1 MKRVSVRTPK
11 ANAGLPRV
19 QFPRARRG
27 SAKKIPTVV
36 VLGIVSSEGH
46 VMSPYIF
53 DAGTEFTTEVYLHV
67 MEKVVVPWCNKVAE
81 GKPWVWQQDA
91 SLVHKNT
98 QQWLEDKETN
108 GVYSHVPFSHWPS
121 CSPDCNPLD
130 YFVWSYVE
138 TLINRKTHNTKD
150 SVIAEII
157 LQFSLLPSELVQKSC
172 SMLRSRLES
181 VVAADGNFVE

>member
-1 MKRVSVRTPK
+1 M
-11 ANAGLPRV
+11 L
-19 QFPRARRG
+19 
-27 SAKKIPTVV
+27 
-36 VLGIVSSEGH
+36 VLGVVSSEGH
-46 VMSPYIF
+46 VMPPHIF
-53 DAGTEFTTEVYLHV
+53 DAGTELTTEVYLDV

-81 GKPWVWQQDA
+81 GRPWVWQQDA
-91 SLVHKNT
+91 ALAHKNT
-98 QQWLEDKETN
+98 QQWLEDKEAN
-108 GVYSHVPFSHWPS
+108 GVYSHVPFSHWPP

-138 TLINRKTHNTKD
+138 TLINRKTHKTKD

-172 SMLRSRLES
+172 SMLRSRLEA